1 MEFLGIFF
9 LILISL
15 IQIQYIQAQD
25 CSIISITSPSATSL
39 KVKWKRYSSATSY
52 FLDLRTTGAISAPV
66 VVTVAPTNTER
77 LVQGLRPGT
86 VYTVSLKAFYFYN
99 VVCSSSPQTALTVPP
114 PCEVTSCKSIT
125 STAVTCSWT
134 PASSAKFYYLMLE
147 NAASRISL
155 NNSFTG
161 QSGVVDNLHPST
173 PYNCSVY
180 AVNDGGLGA
189 RSTVK
194 AVTTLTQP
202 PTGITVQSINPS
214 TTRVSWQRVNK
225 VLTYRV
231 TVWDSDNASV
241 TLMVLN
247 ATSNVVDINNLPPC
261 ATFTIGVSSINEFLE
276 PGEPAN
282 TTFRRTDMLPVTS
295 ISVDYRCASRTVLVT
310 WLLVSGAKSYRA
322 SITSPGNLPLNC
334 TSQMGS
340 CEISELACGKMYT
353 AFVTAVSGIC
363 ERTSQTSTSF
373 ETVPCPPVDMM
384 LFRECSSNTI
394 TFSWSAT
401 NNTVH
406 YVATSVDSTGFVTE
420 CITTDTSCFFTTT
433 ICSETYEFTVYS
445 YTGQCNSELSMPV
458 YIQAA
463 PCEPTNLKAVA
474 DCNSNTLIALWDDAP
489 GALFY
494 TVEAVGNFGDYYICN
509 SSTTSCPLADVL
521 CGQSLS
527 VWITASDYDCTT
539 NRVLGDTAE
548 TMPCLP
554 QNISSENDCRSDS
567 VMLKWDYSAGAVSYT
582 ALATHADGT
591 VSSCNSVG
599 TGCRVQG
606 LRCGETYFVSLL
618 VTNLICNITENL
630 HTTVETAPCPPYQ
643 VNASLDCSG
652 NRALISWWNTQ
663 KTGSHTATIKDQ
675 YAGQFNCSSTTDGC
689 IIPDLRCGQTYT
701 VNVAYYNG
709 RCQSLPSGTV
719 QMNSVPCA
727 PTNVTAV
734 RNCQQSS
741 VMVSWA
747 ASQGARN
754 YTVTALSNSG
764 HSVGSLTNNTTCN
777 ITGLRCSQ
785 IYAVGVMAVG
795 DNCSSLSSQT
805 VTVATAPCSPTNLGG
820 SIDCSSNTA
829 SITWNMSTN
838 SLMYSVQAVGRAGD
852 RVSCNNTA
860 PSCQLSGL
868 LCGQNY
874 NFTVSASDT
883 SCQSPNSTP
892 FTLKTGPCTPSNI
905 QNRLDC
911 GSNNLTVSWDPNPD
925 PLNYSV
931 SVRSA
936 DGTVQF
942 CSSWN
947 TSCIIGSLICGQ
959 NYTFNVTASSNDCRS
974 PPSMTQTIRTVPCVP
989 QLVQG
994 NTDCASNALLVSWI
1008 SSRGARTY
1016 AANILGPNG
1025 YSNSCTTAN
1034 LSCSFSQLQC
1044 SQQYNISVLALDS
1057 QCNSTSSPAISVSTV
1072 PCTQMN
1078 VATNLSCNASTA
1090 IVSWDASLAP
1100 CPPVI
1105 VNSTVNCTTNV
1116 ASVSWV
1122 RGNAV
1127 VNVVVNASSS
1137 QGHQTWCRSGSGT
1150 CDLVDLR
1157 CGQNYT
1163 VRASV
1168 AGASCDNAASPAS
1181 YILTVPCAP
1190 TNVTAV
1196 RNCQQS
1202 SVMVSWAASQGARN
1216 YTVTALSNSG
1226 HSVGS
1231 LTNNT
1236 TCNITG
1242 LRCSQIYAVGVMAV
1256 GDSCS
1261 SLSSQTVTVAT
1272 APCSPTNLGGS
1283 IGCSSNT
1290 ASITWNMST
1299 NSLMYSVQAVGRA
1312 GDRVSCNNTA
1322 PSCQLNGLLCGQ
1334 NYSFTVSASDTSCQS
1349 PNSTPFTLKTG
1360 PCTPSNVWNR
1370 LDCGNNTLT
1379 VSWDPNPDPLNYS
1392 VSVRS
1397 ADGIVQFCS
1406 SWNTS
1411 CTIGSLTCGLNYTF
1425 NVTASSNNCSSP
1437 PSVTQTIRTVPCVP
1451 QLVQGNVDCASNAL
1465 LVSWISTRG
1474 ARTYAANILGPNGY
1488 SNSCTTANL
1497 SCSFSQLQCSQQY
1510 NISVL
1515 VLDSQCNSTSSPAI
1529 SVSTAPCPPVIVNST
1544 VNCTTNVAS
1553 VSWVRGNAV
1562 VNVVVN
1568 ASSSQGHQTWCRSG
1582 SGTCDLVDLRCGQN
1596 YTVRASVAGA
1606 SCDNAAS
1613 PASYILTVPCAP
1625 TNVTAV
1631 RNCQQ
1636 SSVMVSW
1643 AASQGARNYTVTAL
1657 SNSGHSVGSLS
1668 NNTTCNVT
1676 GLRCS
1681 QIYAVGVMAVGD
1693 SCSSLSSQTVTVAT
1707 APCSPT
1713 NLGGSI
1719 DCSSNTASITWNMS
1733 TNSLMYSVQAV
1744 GRAGD
1749 RVSCNNT
1756 APSCQLNGLL
1766 CGQNYS
1772 FTVSASDTSCQ
1783 SPNSTPFTLKT
1794 GPCTPSN
1801 VWNRL
1806 DCGNNTLTVSW
1817 DPNPDPLNYSVSVRS
1832 ADGIVQFCSSWNTS
1846 CTIGS
1851 LTCGLNYTFN
1861 VTASSNNCSSPPS
1874 VTQTI
1879 RTVPCVPQLVQGNV
1893 DCASNALLVSWISTR
1908 GARTYAANILGPNGY
1923 SNSCTTANLSCSFS
1937 QLQCSQQYNISVL
1950 ALDSQCNSTSSPAIS
1965 VSTAPCPPVIVNS
1978 TVNCTTNVASVS
1990 WVRGNAVVNVVVN
2003 ASSSQ
2008 GHQIWC
2014 RSGSGTCNLVD
2025 LRCGQ
2030 NYTVRASVAG
2040 ASCDNAA
2047 SPASYILTVPC
2058 APTNVT
2064 AVRNCQQSSVM
2075 VSWAAS
2081 QGARNYTVTAL
2092 SNSGHS
2098 VGSLTN
2104 NTTCNITGLR
2114 CSQIYAVGVMAVGD
2128 SCSSLSSQTVTVATA
2143 PCSPTN
2149 LGGSIDCS
2157 SNTASITW
2165 NMSTNSLM
2173 YSVQAVGRAGDR
2185 VSCNNTAPSC
2195 QLSGLLCGQNYSF
2208 TVSASDTSC
2217 QSPNSTPFTLKT
2229 GPCIPSNVQ
2238 NRLDCGS
2245 NNLTVSWDPNPDPLN
2260 YSVSVRSADGTVQ
2273 FCSNWTTSCTI
2284 GSLICGQNYTFNV
2297 TASSNDCR
2305 SPPSVTQTIRTVPCV
2320 PQPVQGNVDCAS
2332 NALLVSW
2339 ISTRG
2344 ARTYAANILGPN
2356 GYSNS
2361 CTTANLS
2368 CSFSQ
2373 LQCSQQYNI
2382 SVLALDSQCNSTS
2395 SPAISVS
2402 TVPCSPAN
2410 VATNLSCN
2418 TSTAMVSWDASLGA
2432 RRYTVLALAS
2442 RTFLCFTNST
2452 ICQLNGLQCGQTYNI
2467 TVLADD
2473 GNCNS
2478 TLRTSATM
2486 TAVPCAPTNVTAVRN
2501 CQQSSVMVSW
2511 AASQGARNYTV
2522 TALSNSGHSVGSLSN
2537 NTTCNITGLRCSQIY
2552 AVGVMAVGDSCSSLS
2567 SQTVTVATA
2576 PCSPTN
2582 LGGSIDCSSNTASI
2596 TWNMSTN
2603 SLMYSVQAV
2612 GRAGDRVSCNNTAP
2626 SCQLSGLLCGQ
2637 NYSFTV
2643 SASDTSCQSP
2653 NSTPFTLKTGPCTPS
2668 NIWNRLDCGNNTL
2681 TVSWD
2686 PNPDPLN
2693 YSVSVRSAD
2702 GTVQFCSSWNTSCTI
2717 GSLTCGLNYTFNVTA
2732 SSNNCRSPPSVTQT
2746 IRTVP
2751 CVPQPVQGN
2760 VDCASNALLVSWIS
2774 TRGAR
2779 TYAANILGPN
2789 GYSNSCTTANLS
2801 CSFSQLQC
2809 SQQYNI
2815 SVLALDSQCNSTS
2828 SPAISVSTVPCS
2840 PANVATN
2847 LSCNTSTAMVSWDAS
2862 LGARRYTVLAL
2873 ASRTFQCFTNSTTC
2887 QLNGLQCG
2895 QTYNITVLADD
2906 GNCNSTLRTS
2916 ATMTAVPCAPTNVTA
2931 VRNCQQSSVMVS
2943 WAASQGARNYTVTA
2957 LSNSGH
2963 SVGSLTNNTTCN
2975 ITGLRCSQ
2983 IYTVR
2988 VMAVGD
2994 SCSSLS
3000 SQTVTVATAPCS
3012 PARVRPSIDCLSNT
3026 VSLTWDVS
3034 PNSLSY
3040 NALAIGRAGD
3050 RVSCNNTAPSCQ
3062 LCGLLCGQ
3070 NYNFTVSASD
3080 SSCQSPNSTP
3090 VTQPTAPCSPTNI
3103 QNRLDCGTNSLTVS
3117 WDGNLD
3123 PLNYNVGVRSADGIV
3138 QTCVS
3143 ISTSCSVTSLS
3154 CGQDYGITVTASNNY
3169 CRSPPSVTR
3178 TIRTVPCVP
3187 QLVRGNIICALNT
3200 LLVSWDSTR
3209 GAQAY
3214 AARILGSNGYSNL
3227 CTTADVS
3234 CSFSQLQCSQQ
3245 YNISVLAL
3253 DSQCNST
3260 SSPAISVSTVPCS
3273 PANVATN
3280 LSCNSSTAV
3289 VSWDA
3294 SLGARR
3300 YTVLAA
3306 ASRSF
3311 QCFTS
3316 STTCQLNGLQ
3326 CGQTYNI
3333 TVLADDG
3340 NCNSTLRTS
3349 ATMTTAPC
3357 PPVIVNSTVN
3367 CTTNVASVSWV
3378 RGNTVVNV
3386 VVNASSSQGHQ
3397 TWCRSSSGTCD
3408 LVDLRCGQNYTVRAS
3423 VAGASCDNAASPASY
3438 ILTVPCAPTNVTA
3451 VRNCQQSSV
3460 MVSWAASQGARNY
3473 TVTALSNSGHS
3484 VGSLSNNTTCNITG
3498 LRCSQIYA
3506 VGVMAVGDSCSSLSS
3521 QTVTVATAPCSPTNL
3536 GGSIDCLSNTALIT
3550 WNISTNSLM
3559 YNVQA
3564 VGRAGDRVSSNNTAP
3579 SCQLSGLLCGQNY
3592 NFTVSAS
3599 DTSCQSPN
3607 SIPFTLKTGPCTPSN
3622 IQNRL
3627 DCGSNNLTVS
3637 WDPNPD
3643 PLNYS
3648 VSIRSADGT
3657 VQFCSSW
3664 NTNCTIGSLTCGLN
3678 YTFNVTASS
3687 NNCRSPPSMTQ
3698 TIRTVLCVPQ
3708 LVQGNADCAS
3718 NALLVSWNS
3727 TRGARTYA
3735 ANILGPNGYSNSCT
3749 TANLSCS
3756 FSQLQCSQQYN
3767 ISVLALDSQCNSTS
3781 SPPISVSTVPCSPV
3795 NVATNL
3801 SCNTSTAMVSWD
3813 ASQGARHY
3821 TVLATA
3827 SRSFQC
3833 FTSSTTCQLNGLQCG
3848 QTYNITVL
3856 ADDGNCNSTLRTS
3869 ATMTTAP
3876 CPPVIANSTMNCT
3889 NNVASLSWAMGNGVV
3904 DVVIQASSSQG
3915 YQTWC
3920 RSRSSTC
3927 SLVDLR
3933 CGQNY
3938 TVQATATGVR
3948 CVSLPSPAFYIV
3960 TAPCAPQN
3968 VTGNLD
3974 CMSNSAWVTW
3984 GQASG
3989 AQTYVVTALGSSG
4002 DNGTCSTSN
4011 TNCTVPSLRCGALYT
4026 FYVTGSNLQCRSP
4039 ASSTFNI
4046 QTAPCQPTRISADLS
4061 CANSTAYVTW
4071 APVTAAVQYLAC
4083 AQSTGSNQ
4091 LCCQTTNT
4099 FCTVV
4104 GLQCGSTYNFSV
4116 QASNQV
4122 CRSSFSQPYTKG
4134 AVPCPPSAVGTR
4146 LYPMQNGIQ
4155 VLKVSWGVTVCR
4167 GVEYLAETSSSNQ
4180 DNEDTHFVMSSYW
4193 TDGTVFEFP
4202 MLCNSRYTVT
4212 VQSRN
4217 LAGPSTLSTA
4227 VNGKTAPCAPMGC
4240 TYSINNGSAILSW
4253 NASVLATEYAVY
4265 ELKGAELMLLCR
4277 TVQLQCNVT
4286 GANRSAIRVMAIND
4300 AGQSNPSTNIQD
4312 ITRYRTRRELKR
4324 TNPFYEEETDLSI
4337 PVLKIG
4343 NVTSNSLYAEWNSVE
4358 GATSYSLV
4366 VRQQSSEQPFVE
4378 LSVCGFNSTVTDLKP
4393 ATTYCVSVSA
4403 KTSTSTSPYST
4414 PICVKTGVQI

>member
-829 SITWNMSTN
+829 SITWNISTN
-838 SLMYSVQAVGRAGD
+838 TLMYSVQAVGRAGD

-874 NFTVSASDT
+874 SFTVSASDT